1 MPNPRIISVKPEA
14 DFNLLLQF
22 NNGETGLFD
31 MRPYLNYPVYKR
43 LCNPN
48 FFVKA
53 FIQNGIVLWDENLDL
68 DPDTAYLESKI
79 ITLKD

>member
-1 MPNPRIISVKPEA
+1 MSNPRIISVNPQA
-14 DFNLLLQF
+14 DYKLLLQF

-43 LCNPN
+43 LCNPS
-48 FFVKA
+48 FFIKA